1 MSLVPVIMRLCARL
15 AGEVSQSRVELFTQS
30 SYFFF
35 QLIQVFLIQTF
46 TNAASTAL
54 VQIAQQPGQ
63 VFNIL
68 STALPTASNFYISYF
83 IVQGLTIATSVVT
96 QVVGFFVF
104 TLLYKLLAKTP
115 RAMYKKWTSL
125 SALSWGSLLP
135 VYTNI
140 AVISMSHDASTLDAC
155 ANSSRR
161 HHIFSHCS
169 PDSVL
174 VNYYYGLVLPC
185 LPL

>member
-1 MSLVPVIMRLCARL
+1 MHRLLPLWHALIRRQPILGVVSGLLPAVALSILMSLVPVIMRLCARL
-15 AGEVSQSRVELFTQS
+15 AGEVSQSRVELFTQN

-63 VFNIL
+63 VFTIL
-68 STALPTASNFYISYF
+68 SSSLPTASNFYISYF
-83 IVQGLTIATSVVT
+83 IVQGLTIATGVVT

-104 TLLYKLLAKTP
+104 TLLYKFLTKTP

-125 SALSWGSLLP
+125 SAISWGSVLP
-135 VYTNI
+135 VFTNI
-140 AVISMSHDASTLDAC
+140 AVISMS
-155 ANSSRR
+155 
-161 HHIFSHCS
+161 FSVYPS
-169 PDSVL
+169 
-174 VNYYYGLVLPC
+174 
-185 LPL
+185 